1 MDRSPGAHTS
11 YEVLC
16 WNCLGEFDAV
26 SAVWCSDD
34 PKNPTKLCPFC
45 FRCFCAASE
54 KYKQEFW
61 RLAPMRLQEEIN
73 TLGRSRDRLGDVLI
87 RMRKITTSQLLEALV
102 AQKDTGRRLGEVLVE
117 KGLVSAH
124 DVQAAL
130 LTQGA
135 NPLTDSSGVAYAP
148 GAAWESSPET
158 IVQYVLSLA
167 ARKGASDVQIE
178 PKEDAVSVK
187 YRIDDFFFRVDPIPK
202 ALQAPVMASLFQTLG
217 LDATL
222 SQKPQAGRTT
232 ATYNQTSYDLVAQT
246 LPTAHGASVTVKLV
260 NRATFLKDIPS
271 LGMEMEDRVR
281 ILEAIG
287 GAFGLVVVTAPVFNG
302 AHTTTYALMAFLA
315 RNGRDIVSVEPSVQW
330 PLEGVRQFEVGDGG
344 RVDEALRSVIA
355 VRPEVLVV
363 FAVPDSAA
371 AQIMAQLASS
381 VLVIA
386 VLPAQSAAQAV
397 AHLEQL
403 GVPRPLLSGTL
414 AAVTAQRL
422 VREVC
427 GECREEAEPPAAQTL
442 AHHGIG
448 PEQAAG
454 LQFYRGRGCP
464 ACNKVGYRG
473 RRAIFEVLT
482 ATPEVRSA
490 VEDGLDPD
498 ELQAVASGTGLC
510 TLRERCLS
518 LVEEGIT
525 TFDEFVRLRL

>member
-1 MDRSPGAHTS
+1 MDGSAAARTT

-61 RLAPMRLQEEIN
+61 RQAPLRLREEVN

-102 AQKDTGRRLGEVLVE
+102 VQKDTGRRLGELLVE
-117 KGLVSAH
+117 KGLVSAQ

-135 NPLTDSSGVAYAP
+135 NPLTDASGVAYAP
-148 GAAWESSPET
+148 GTAWEGSPDA

-178 PKEDAVSVK
+178 PRADAVSVK

-202 ALQAPVMASLFQTLG
+202 ALQAPVMASLFRTFALDPALVQKAQT
-217 LDATL
+217 
-222 SQKPQAGRTT
+222 SRTT
-232 ATYNQTSYDLVAQT
+232 ASYNQVAYDLVAQT
-246 LPTAHGASVTVKLV
+246 LPSAHGPSLTVKLI

-281 ILEAIG
+281 VLEAITG
-287 GAFGLVVVTAPVFNG
+287 SFGLVAVTAPVFNG
-302 AHTTTYALMAFLA
+302 AHTTTYALMAFMA
-315 RNGRDIVSVEPSVQW
+315 RSGRDIVSVETGVQW
-330 PLEGVRQFEVGDGG
+330 PLEGVRQYEVEEGG

-355 VRPEVLVV
+355 VRPEVVV
-363 FAVPDSAA
+363 LFAVPDAA
-371 AQIMAQLASS
+371 TAQLMTQLASS
-381 VLVIA
+381 ILVVA
-386 VLPAQSAAQAV
+386 VLPAQGAAQAV
-397 AHLEQL
+397 AHLAQL
-403 GVPRPLLSGTL
+403 GVPRPLLAGTL
-414 AAVTAQRL
+414 AAVTGQRL
-422 VREVC
+422 VREIC
-427 GECREEAEPPAAQTL
+427 GECREAAEPPAAQTL
-442 AHHGIG
+442 AHHGVG
-448 PEQAAG
+448 PERAAA
-454 LQFYRGRGCP
+454 LRFHRGRGCP
-464 ACNKVGYRG
+464 SCNRVGYRG
-473 RRAIFEVLT
+473 RRAIFEVLS
-482 ATPEVRSA
+482 ASPEVRSA

-498 ELQAVASGTGLC
+498 ELQAVASGAGMR
-510 TLRERCLS
+510 TLHERCLS

-525 TFDEFVRLRL
+525 TFDEYVRLRL